1 MFSRKATVIRDSR
14 QSRLAAMMQFQ
25 VDNEAQND
33 NGKTGLRLEK
43 VLQIAAM
50 RQHEGLSQRKL
61 GDRIG
66 VEANTIARYERGE
79 MCPSYEKLQAL
90 AEVFHCKLF
99 ELFIKREYSTDE
111 PINGKGPWAA
121 GKAPKKNAGASP
133 KKETKAY
140 CEPSDGA
147 TRAIGPDATTDKAL
161 KLRAIKGGRQCCK
174 KPER

>member
-1 MFSRKATVIRDSR
+1 
-14 QSRLAAMMQFQ
+14 MMQFQ
-25 VDNEAQND
+25 ADEAARFGR
-33 NGKTGLRLEK
+33 GKDAPKLES

-90 AEVFHCKLF
+90 AEVFHCKLE

-111 PINGKGPWAA
+111 PVNGKGPWGGGKDG

-147 TRAIGPDATTDKAL
+147 TGAIGSDAKTDKAL
-161 KLRAIKGGRQCCK
+161 KLRAIKGDRQCCK